1 MRLGPPAG
9 DSNERWPISNG
20 PASTVGGRRISCIES
35 LLRERGRQFE
45 PEIQRQLTGLF
56 GGIVRG
62 YLPQTWV
69 FETDDGTATLVVD
82 RAGVVSVAAGAG
94 PHPDVTVKIPH
105 DRLVA
110 ALKTRDKAKVPPGP
124 LTVTP
129 HTAKGRTAFD
139 YLRSRIG
146 L

>member
-1 MRLGPPAG
+1 M
-9 DSNERWPISNG
+9 
-20 PASTVGGRRISCIES
+20 SCIEG
-35 LLRERGRQFE
+35 LLRDAGHQFE
-45 PEIQRQLTGLF
+45 PEIQRRLQGFLGS
-56 GGIVRG
+56 IVRS

-69 FETDDGTATLVVD
+69 FKTDDGSASLHVD
-82 RAGVVSVAAGAG
+82 TDGKVSVTSGTS
-94 PHPDVTVKIPH
+94 PRPDVTVEIPH

-110 ALKTRDKAKVPPGP
+110 ALKTRNREAVPPGP

-139 YLRSRIG
+139 YLRGRIG

>member
-1 MRLGPPAG
+1 M
-9 DSNERWPISNG
+9 
-20 PASTVGGRRISCIES
+20 SCVEG
-35 LLRERGRQFE
+35 LLRETGRQFE
-45 PEIQRQLTGLF
+45 PEIQQRLHGLF
-56 GGIVRG
+56 GGIIRS
-62 YLPQTWV
+62 YLPQVWV
-69 FETDDGTATLVVD
+69 FETDDGTASLHVGAQGAVT
-82 RAGVVSVAAGAG
+82 VVSGAS

-110 ALKTRDKAKVPPGP
+110 ALKTRNKELVPPGP

-139 YLRSRIG
+139 YLRSRLG

>member
-1 MRLGPPAG
+1 M
-9 DSNERWPISNG
+9 
-20 PASTVGGRRISCIES
+20 SCIEG
-35 LLRERGRQFE
+35 LLRGAGTRFE
-45 PEIQRQLTGLF
+45 PEIQKQLTGFL
-56 GGIVRG
+56 GAIVRG
-62 YLPQTWV
+62 YLPQVWV
-69 FETDDGTATLVVD
+69 FETDDGTASLIVDKAGTITVVT
-82 RAGVVSVAAGAG
+82 GVA

-110 ALKTRDKAKVPPGP
+110 ALKTRNKDAVPPGP

-139 YLRSRIG
+139 YLRGRLG

>member
-1 MRLGPPAG
+1 M
-9 DSNERWPISNG
+9 
-20 PASTVGGRRISCIES
+20 SCIEG
-35 LLRERGRQFE
+35 LLRDTGKQVE
-45 PEIQRQLTGLF
+45 PEVQKQLRGLF
-56 GGIVRG
+56 GGIVRS

-69 FETDDGTATLVVD
+69 FETDDGVASMVVD
-82 RAGVVSVAAGAG
+82 KSGAVSVTAGAA

-105 DRLVA
+105 DRLAV

-129 HTAKGRTAFD
+129 HTSKGKTAFD